1 MGVWQKPK
9 LEFLPDRRS
18 VSVGGHPSK
27 IKKESKQ
34 DKNRVPRLPSG
45 TLLPGCT
52 TVIMNKDSLKI
63 FTGRSNPDLGMK
75 IAEKLNIPLG
85 RLAIKNFADEE
96 IWIKFEDNIRNRD
109 VFIIQ
114 STNGPARNIL
124 ELVLILDAAVRASA
138 KSVTAVIPYFGYA
151 RQDRKDTP
159 RVPISARVM
168 VDMFTAA
175 GANRIVT
182 MDLHSTQ
189 IQGFATIPFDHLY
202 SRMILLSKIKA
213 VGLDPDNSAVLAPDV
228 GSARMSQA
236 YAKRLGMHFALI
248 DKRRYAPNRAE
259 VMHLIG
265 TLDGKDVL
273 IIDDMIDTAGTLVN
287 AAAAAMKNGAKS
299 VTAVATHALLSG
311 SAVKRLEQSPIS
323 NLIVTDTVAISQ
335 KKNLKYENCNC
346 S

>member
-1 MGVWQKPK
+1 MSKDTLK
-9 LEFLPDRRS
+9 L
-18 VSVGGHPSK
+18 
-27 IKKESKQ
+27 
-34 DKNRVPRLPSG
+34 
-45 TLLPGCT
+45 
-52 TVIMNKDSLKI
+52 
-63 FTGRSNPDLGMK
+63 FTGRSNPRLGK
-75 IAEKLNIPLG
+75 QIAEYLSVPLG
-85 RLAIKNFADEE
+85 KLSIKDFADGE
-96 IWIKFEDNIRNRD
+96 IWIKFEENIRNKD

-114 STNGPARNIL
+114 STNGPAKNIL

-175 GANRIVT
+175 GTDRIVT

-189 IQGFATIPFDHLY
+189 IQGFANIPFDHLY
-202 SRMILLSKIKA
+202 SRMVLMDKIKA
-213 VGLDPDNSAVLAPDV
+213 LDLDPENSAVLSPDV

-248 DKRRYAPNRAE
+248 DKRRYAPNQAK

-265 TLDGKDVL
+265 ELKGKDVL
-273 IIDDMIDTAGTLVN
+273 IIDDMIDTAGTTVN
-287 AAAAAMKNGAKS
+287 AADAAQENGANS

-311 SAVKRLEQSPIS
+311 SAIDKIKSSAIS
-323 NLIVTDTVAISQ
+323 QLIVTDTVKIPDEKLFNKMKIVTVSNIFAEAINRIHEGESVSS
-335 KKNLKYENCNC
+335 LFEF
-346 S
+346 